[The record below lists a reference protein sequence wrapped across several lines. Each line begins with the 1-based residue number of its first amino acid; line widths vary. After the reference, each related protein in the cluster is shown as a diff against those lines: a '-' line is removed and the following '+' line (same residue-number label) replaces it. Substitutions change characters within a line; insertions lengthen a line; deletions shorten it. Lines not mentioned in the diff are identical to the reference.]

1 MRRWLV
7 LLLALSALAAL
18 GPARAEAKTP
28 CRDKIFN
35 EWYHDGKV
43 ASTYPISCYRD
54 ALKHIPAQVTVYTS
68 LTDDI
73 RLALQAAIDRSHGQH
88 VPNEVG
94 GTRQTSSGTVVPA
107 SATSTTKT
115 KSTDTAPTAADTRND
130 TSTTTDPKSTQP
142 QTQTPVAS
150 VTPASTS
157 SSGVPLPVLVLG
169 GVALVLVASGGIGLA
184 VRRFRRGAH

>member
-1 MRRWLV
+1 M

-88 VPNEVG
+88 VPSEVG

-130 TSTTTDPKSTQP
+130 TLTTTDPQSTQP

-157 SSGVPLPVLVLG
+157 SNGVPVPVLVLG
-169 GVALVLVASGGIGLA
+169 GIALLLVASGGIGLG